1 LVLVTRGHRAVLEA
15 ELSRTEGWHPAD
27 IVAAV
32 RKKGS
37 SLVKI
42 SADLGLTRSA
52 ASRALLLPHPRV
64 NLAIA
69 AVIGVAPHQLWPQWF
84 DPDGR
89 RIRARSPRSRLSS
102 TTRVSESSPAAFPTS
117 KTAT

>member
-1 LVLVTRGHRAVLEA
+1 MRAV
-15 ELSRTEGWHPAD
+15 SQMKDKGRKGWHAAD

-37 SLVKI
+37 SLVAI
-42 SADLGLTRSA
+42 SSELGLTRSA
-52 ASRALLLPHPRV
+52 ASRALLLPHTRV
-64 NLAIA
+64 NVAIA
-69 AVIGVAPHQLWPQWF
+69 AVIGVRPHVIWPQWF
-84 DPDGR
+84 DADGR

-102 TTRVSESSPAAFPTS
+102 TTRVSESSPAAFATS